1 MGPPRQNRRGVE
13 PRLTENYRKKER
25 IKQKE
30 NRLKGEEKQSIAT

>member
-1 MGPPRQNRRGVE
+1 MSAHHSV
-13 PRLTENYRKKER
+13 TEKGNGR